1 MNGLVFSIVAV
12 DAENIPVE
20 IPQAVPQNEVEA
32 ALYKGA
38 SSRRERRLALR
49 NEIFAISSGHEQ

>member
-1 MNGLVFSIVAV
+1 MVFSIVAV
-12 DAENIPVE
+12 DAENVPVK

-38 SSRRERRLALR
+38 NSRRERRLALR
-49 NEIFAISSGHEQ
+49 NEIFAITSGHEQ